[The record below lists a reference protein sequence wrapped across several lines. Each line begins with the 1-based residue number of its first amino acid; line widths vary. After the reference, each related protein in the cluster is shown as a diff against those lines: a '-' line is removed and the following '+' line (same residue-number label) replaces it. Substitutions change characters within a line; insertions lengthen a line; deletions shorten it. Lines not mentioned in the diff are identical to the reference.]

1 MDGLT
6 LIRHPLVAHK
16 LTLLRDRATPLPVV
30 RQVMRELSWLMAY
43 EALANLPLEEV
54 AIETPMAPMTAR
66 RLARG
71 VCFVSIL
78 RAAEGLVPG
87 LMQMLPTARVGH
99 LGLYRDEATL
109 SPVRYYAKL
118 PSDIASR
125 AVVIADPML
134 ATGGTAV
141 EAVRQIRETGASD
154 IRFICLVAA
163 PEGVAALR
171 AAHPDVPIFA
181 AALDERL
188 SPEGYILPG
197 LGDAGDRLFGTE

>member
-6 LIRHPLVAHK
+6 VIRHPLVAHK
-16 LTLLRDRATPLPVV
+16 LRLLRERSTPLPVV

-43 EALANLPLEEV
+43 EALADLPLED
-54 AIETPMAPMTAR
+54 APIETPMAPMTGR

-87 LMQMLPTARVGH
+87 LMEMLPSARVGH

-109 SPVRYYAKL
+109 APVRYYAKL
-118 PSDIASR
+118 PRDIAAC

-141 EAVRQIRETGASD
+141 EAVRQIRETGATD

-163 PEGVAALR
+163 PEGVEALGASATPGTGCSAR
-171 AAHPDVPIFA
+171 S
-181 AALDERL
+181 ERP
-188 SPEGYILPG
+188 S
-197 LGDAGDRLFGTE
+197 

>member
-6 LIRHPLVAHK
+6 VIGHPLVEHK
-16 LTLLRDRATPLPVV
+16 LTLLRDRATPSPEV
-30 RQVMRELSWLMAY
+30 RRLMHELAGLLAY
-43 EALANLPLEEV
+43 EALADLPLEDV
-54 AIETPMAPMTAR
+54 RIETPLAPMTAR

-87 LMQMLPTARVGH
+87 LIALVPSARVGH
-99 LGLYRDEATL
+99 VGLYRDEETL
-109 SPVRYYAKL
+109 RPVRYYCKL
-118 PSDIASR
+118 PADIGAR
-125 AVVIADPML
+125 AVVVADPML

-141 EAVRQIRETGASD
+141 EAIRQIKLAGARD
-154 IRFICLVAA
+154 IRFLCLVAA

-171 AAHPDVPIFA
+171 SAHADVAVFA
-181 AALDERL
+181 GALDERL
-188 SPEGYILPG
+188 NSEGFILPG